1 MQGIR
6 TGSVLFS
13 SGGKDLGGFGSM
25 IRITK
30 QTDYGIVLL
39 THLAAAPERQVNA
52 PELSAE
58 THLPLPMVSKILK
71 LLVREGLLAS
81 HRGVKGGYS
90 LTRPPEEISMAEVV
104 TALEGPIAIT
114 ECIDDQSSNCSHEPI
129 CPVRGR
135 WHRINTAL
143 REALA
148 GISLAEMADA
158 PRPEPKLVTLGG
170 RPSLSSE
177 GTGAT
182 QEH

>member
-1 MQGIR
+1 
-6 TGSVLFS
+6 
-13 SGGKDLGGFGSM
+13 M

-39 THLAAAPERQVNA
+39 THLAAAPERHVNA
-52 PELSAE
+52 PELAGE

-90 LTRPPEEISMAEVV
+90 LSRPPEEISMAEVV
-104 TALEGPIAIT
+104 SALEGPIAIT
-114 ECIDDQSSNCSHEPI
+114 ECIDDQSGCSHAPV

-143 REALA
+143 REALG
-148 GISLAEMADA
+148 GISLAEMVETG
-158 PRPEPKLVTLGG
+158 RPEPKLVTLGG
-170 RPSLSSE
+170 RAALGLPLRH
-177 GTGAT
+177 
-182 QEH
+182 EH